1 MTSLNSTLKSRV
13 IILPIKVYIVKIM
26 FFFPVVIYGCKRW
39 TIKKAESQRI
49 YAFELWC
56 WKRLLRI
63 PWLAR
68 RSNQSVLKEINL
80 EYSFE
85 VLMLKHQYF
94 GHLMRRANSL
104 KRAWCWVSWGQEEKR
119 VTEDEMAGW
128 HHWLNGYE
136 SEQTLV
142 DSEGQESLVCC
153 IHGVTKSQ
161 TWLSD

>member
-1 MTSLNSTLKSRV
+1 MTASIKLKLAPWKESYDK
-13 IILPIKVYIVKIM
+13 PKQHIKKQSYHFANKGLYSQNYV

-68 RSNQSVLKEINL
+68 RSNQSVLKEINP
-80 EYSFE
+80 EYSLKG
-85 VLMLKHQYF
+85 LMLKHQYF

-104 KRAWCWVSWGQEEKR
+104 KRA
-119 VTEDEMAGW
+119 
-128 HHWLNGYE
+128 
-136 SEQTLV
+136 
-142 DSEGQESLVCC
+142 
-153 IHGVTKSQ
+153 
-161 TWLSD
+161 